1 MRVVKYSARDRR
13 QDYGKIFGSPEGR
26 RVLLDIMRASNMGSS
41 TAIKDSAGRLDST
54 AMILREGERNMA
66 IRILQILEHD
76 EGDLERMMTQEA
88 INV

>member
-1 MRVVKYSARDRR
+1 
-13 QDYGKIFGSPEGR
+13 
-26 RVLLDIMRASNMGSS
+26 MGSS